1 MSEQRRSTGI
11 RAKQLRSAR
20 TGTLDFRQS
29 RVLVPADVFYE
40 RKPLAGQK
48 QPYLIHMKDREPF
61 RMGGLLEFWQ
71 GSAGEVATFT
81 ILTTAP
87 NTLMAEIH
95 NRMRSSSGPRPTPSG
110 SALAPVTSIDCIA

>member
-1 MSEQRRSTGI
+1 
-11 RAKQLRSAR
+11 
-20 TGTLDFRQS
+20 
-29 RVLVPADVFYE
+29 
-40 RKPLAGQK
+40 
-48 QPYLIHMKDREPF
+48 MKDREPF

-110 SALAPVTSIDCIA
+110 SALAPVTSIDCNSLTGAYPENFIEAYPVSKRVKSPANEGIELVQRTTQTV